1 MRLFKI
7 PDRRI
12 LCHPNVTT
20 TQGQHSLHFSSLSV
34 RETSSPITKP
44 KHYPIVTPMSLHKSI
59 TSSQWHFVEQMA
71 DTLTPTTIS
80 IALYNLR
87 TSPALVLKF
96 TQFFS
101 PNNTNLECYC
111 LSIAI
116 ICQLQSPKLPLQFI
130 KTVLSS
136 SRFSCNDL
144 FDGLYN
150 TRERLGILNSV
161 MFDMWIKGFCE
172 LKRADEAI
180 KWFYLMIRK
189 GVLPKIETCN
199 SMLSLFVR
207 MNFTESAWVLYA
219 EMFRLKISAST
230 YTYNIMINLLCKEGK
245 LKKAKEFVANMEA
258 LGLKPNVVTY
268 NTIINGYCMK
278 RDLDGA
284 QRVFGKMKV
293 KGIRP
298 DTYSFGALVSGMCKE
313 GRFNEASALLCKME
327 ECGLVPTAIT
337 YNTLIDGYCN
347 RGNLE
352 MAFHYKNEMV
362 KKAIHASVSTY
373 NSLIHA
379 LFFEGKESEAE
390 DMIEEMEKE
399 QLVPDAVTY
408 NILIN
413 GYCRSGNAQKAFSLH
428 DEMINKGIQ
437 PTHVTYTSLIN
448 VLNKRNRMIEADNLF
463 AKIIDRG
470 VVPDIV
476 MFNALI
482 DGHCAN
488 KNMKRAVFL
497 LKEMDG
503 RKVFPDEVT
512 YNTLMQGYCREGD
525 VEEAIKVFDE
535 MKKRGIKPDY
545 ISFNTLISGYSR
557 RGDMKE
563 ALMVKDAMLSSGFN
577 PTLLT
582 YNALIQGLCK
592 NKEGHIAQVLF
603 KEMVSKGISPDNR
616 IGIEANFGDF
626 QGHTIKME
634 IINFFG
640 CRSGHF
646 DQAADVAKTA
656 ANSISELQNEFEDS
670 ESSKDDLPEASD
682 KDQESEDEDDKKRK
696 PALERL
702 EKASEDTFLGQG
714 IKAIDTSVE
723 NFASGAWLAL
733 GNAWKGGSSFVQKLE
748 DSMQQ
753 GGILAAS
760 SVLETGRAFTA
771 KGIQVLEYVGKETMD
786 LLITESGMGTD
797 KSARESGHETE
808 EDQFLEV
815 IFDICFY
822 IYEGPEQLEAT
833 LHLMP
838 PTGDLIC
845 SMSQRYKRIIVI
857 HLIHHPSSPATH
869 TSPFTSSPSTHPS
882 SAHGSLQ
889 SRRPLGENRRTIPG
903 RTKSMNKLP
912 SQGGISSPGWI
923 PA

>member
-12 LCHPNVTT
+12 LYHPNVTT

-34 RETSSPITKP
+34 RETPSPITKP
-44 KHYPIVTPMSLHKSI
+44 KHYPIVTPMSLHQSI

-161 MFDMWIKGFCE
+161 MFDMWIRGFCE

-207 MNFTESAWVLYA
+207 MNFTESAWVLFA

-399 QLVPDAVTY
+399 QL
-408 NILIN
+408 
-413 GYCRSGNAQKAFSLH
+413 
-428 DEMINKGIQ
+428 
-437 PTHVTYTSLIN
+437 
-448 VLNKRNRMIEADNLF
+448 
-463 AKIIDRG
+463 
-470 VVPDIV
+470 
-476 MFNALI
+476 
-482 DGHCAN
+482 
-488 KNMKRAVFL
+488 
-497 LKEMDG
+497 EMDG
-503 RKVFPDEVT
+503 WKVFPDEVT
-512 YNTLMQGYCREGD
+512 YNTLMQGYSREGD

-603 KEMVSKGISPDNR
+603 KEM
-616 IGIEANFGDF
+616 
-626 QGHTIKME
+626 
-634 IINFFG
+634 
-640 CRSGHF
+640 
-646 DQAADVAKTA
+646 AADVAKTA

-822 IYEGPEQLEAT
+822 IYEGPEQLEIS
-833 LHLMP
+833 
-838 PTGDLIC
+838 GDDTTF
-845 SMSQRYKRIIVI
+845 
-857 HLIHHPSSPATH
+857 PAADVVLVTV
-869 TSPFTSSPSTHPS
+869 PFV
-882 SAHGSLQ
+882 AHGHLTQLPHLSRLISAYSITVPIDLQ
-889 SRRPLGENRRTIPG
+889 LLS
-903 RTKSMNKLP
+903 
-912 SQGGISSPGWI
+912 
-923 PA
+923 